1 MNPASLDLR
10 NLRKRA
16 KHLVHQH
23 AARHVPVAERLR
35 RSLPALA
42 GRTDREVLDTPL
54 PLAMAQQVIAREQG
68 FEDWTQL
75 KRSIESM
82 PARETVPET
91 TATPRPEFLRAQ
103 PQVFV
108 TDMERAIAFYRDRLG
123 FAVEYLYGEPPFY
136 GLVARGDAGLNLRHV
151 DRLPFDP
158 EQRAREEL
166 LSATLVVRPLKPLFL
181 AYKEAGVTFQ
191 QTYREQPWNAH
202 DFIVLDPDGNLVHFA
217 SPPGER

>member
-16 KHLVHQH
+16 KQLTHQH

-35 RSLPALA
+35 RSLPELA

-54 PLAMAQQVIAREQG
+54 PLALAQRVIAREHG
-68 FEDWTQL
+68 FEEWAQL

-82 PARETVPET
+82 PAHETAS
-91 TATPRPEFLRAQ
+91 ATGPSPRPAFLRAQ

-108 TDMERAIAFYRDRLG
+108 TDMERAVAFYRDRLG

-158 EQRAREEL
+158 AQRLEEEL
-166 LSATLVVRPLKPLFL
+166 LSATLVVRQLKALFL
-181 AYKEAGVTFQ
+181 AYKEAGVAFH

-202 DFIVLDPDGNLVHFA
+202 DFVVLDPDGNLVHFA
-217 SPPGER
+217 SPPGES

>member
-1 MNPASLDLR
+1 MNRASSDLR

-23 AARHVPVAERLR
+23 ASRHVPVAERLR

-54 PLAMAQQVIAREQG
+54 PLARAQQVIARELG

-91 TATPRPEFLRAQ
+91 GTPVPEFVRTH

-108 TDMERAIAFYRDRLG
+108 TDMERAVAFYRDRLG
-123 FAVEYLYGEPPFY
+123 FTVEYLYGEPPYY

-151 DRLPFDP
+151 DTLPFDP
-158 EQRAREEL
+158 ELRAREEL
-166 LSATLVVRPLKPLFL
+166 LSATIIVRQLKTLFL
-181 AYKEAGVTFQ
+181 AYKEAGVAFHQ
-191 QTYREQPWNAH
+191 SYREQPWGAH
-202 DFIVLDPDGNLVHFA
+202 DFIVVDPDGNLLHFA
-217 SPPGER
+217 TVPGEA